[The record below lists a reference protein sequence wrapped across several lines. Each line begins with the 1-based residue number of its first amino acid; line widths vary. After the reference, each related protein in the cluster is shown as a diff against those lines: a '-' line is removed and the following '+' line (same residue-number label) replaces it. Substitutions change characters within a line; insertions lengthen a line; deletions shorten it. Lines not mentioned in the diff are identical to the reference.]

1 MRKDQFET
9 TIMKLVS
16 QFGARNFSQ
25 ERINLI
31 FDEVKYYSLLDFEQ
45 LVKHFI
51 GNHRTAPTVQDFRK
65 AVFDLNIKPI
75 VKQTETSLKIVSGH
89 GWVYPIELGVWA
101 DNRAIFIRT
110 EKYPKF
116 IMKFQCEDSEL
127 LEKDREAEKI
137 WVTLFESL
145 TDPSGPKY
153 NSKEYHKI
161 YSELLAKY

>member
-1 MRKDQFET
+1 MRKDEFEQAV
-9 TIMKLVS
+9 MKLVS

-31 FDEVKYYSLLDFEQ
+31 FDEVKFYSISDFEH

-75 VKQTETSLKIVSGH
+75 VKQAETSLKIISGH
-89 GWVYPIELGVWA
+89 GWVYPIEVGLWA
-101 DNRAIFIRT
+101 DHRAIFIRN

-116 IMKFQCEDSEL
+116 IMKFQCEDQDL
-127 LEKDREAEKI
+127 LEKDREAEKK
-137 WVTLFESL
+137 WVPLFDSL
-145 TDPSGPKY
+145 TDCTKSTY
-153 NSKEYHKI
+153 NPKEYHRI
-161 YSELLAKY
+161 YHELMAKY